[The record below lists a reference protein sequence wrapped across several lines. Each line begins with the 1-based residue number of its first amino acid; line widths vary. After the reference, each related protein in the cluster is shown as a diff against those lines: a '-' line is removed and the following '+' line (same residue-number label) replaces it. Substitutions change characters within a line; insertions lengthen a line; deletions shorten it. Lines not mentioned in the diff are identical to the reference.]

1 MALILWPSASQTISS
16 TSRWTCVRGPQDGCP
31 GGASTNEAAPSHCTM
46 PMPVTAASVST
57 AGRHARGGRTTARGP
72 KAVNV
77 HAALR
82 AADQVFRQV
91 KAPRNRTGAGRDKN
105 PDLGQRGSVATMDLV
120 LEATAPLSCV
130 RSRHELESWI
140 RPASR
145 QAAPAQRPGRRPS
158 RAPRSPTPG
167 SRC

>member
-1 MALILWPSASQTISS
+1 MASGSPMALILWPNASQTISS
-16 TSRWTCVRGPQDGCP
+16 TSRWTCVRGPQGGCP

-46 PMPVTAASVST
+46 PMPVTVASVST

-91 KAPRNRTGAGRDKN
+91 KAPRNRTGAG
-105 PDLGQRGSVATMDLV
+105 QRGSVAAMDLV

-130 RSRHELESWI
+130 RSPHELESRI
-140 RPASR
+140 RLASR